1 MAGGEE
7 RATMGQTEGA
17 IQNAGMEARVA
28 DVAGVSSQQE
38 AAGGVAVECV
48 AEGAAEA
55 RGRVVKLDR
64 GFPLVQLESGARV
77 RCEHAT
83 ELVKESD
90 VRAVIG
96 DYVRVV
102 WPDTHDKAII
112 AEILPRQNAFVR
124 RDPAERT
131 ISQTLAANFEVIVV
145 AQPLPELNRKRLE
158 RELVLAH
165 DTGARV
171 VVALTKADMAQ
182 DKQEIERVCQD
193 VALCAGESVQV
204 IALSCVDGGGFS
216 QLRALI
222 APGTTAVLIGKSG
235 AGKSSLVNTL
245 AGSDVQETGAVRE
258 NDRRGRHTTVSREII
273 ALPGGGFIVD
283 MPGVRGLG
291 MWEAEEG
298 IGAAFPDIEQ
308 LAAQCKF
315 ADCKHESEPGCAVL
329 QAVEQGAVSAQ
340 RLKSYKFLRDESQS
354 ARDRKER
361 ARWQKHIKGRKKGR

>member
-7 RATMGQTEGA
+7 QVAMSQTEGVT
-17 IQNAGMEARVA
+17 QDVMQGVMQ
-28 DVAGVSSQQE
+28 VAGAEGVLSQRE
-38 AAGGVAVECV
+38 V

-90 VRAVIG
+90 MRAVVG

-193 VALCAGESVQV
+193 VALCTGESVQV
-204 IALSCVDGGGFS
+204 IALSCVDGSGFS

-308 LAAQCKF
+308 LAVQCKF

-329 QAVEQGAVSAQ
+329 QAVEQGSVSAQ

>member
-1 MAGGEE
+1 M
-7 RATMGQTEGA
+7 
-17 IQNAGMEARVA
+17 
-28 DVAGVSSQQE
+28 
-38 AAGGVAVECV
+38 
-48 AEGAAEA
+48 
-55 RGRVVKLDR
+55 
-64 GFPLVQLESGARV
+64 
-77 RCEHAT
+77 
-83 ELVKESD
+83 
-90 VRAVIG
+90 
-96 DYVRVV
+96 
-102 WPDTHDKAII
+102 II
-112 AEILPRQNAFVR
+112 
-124 RDPAERT
+124 
-131 ISQTLAANFEVIVV
+131 V

-182 DKQEIERVCQD
+182 DQQEIERVCRD
-193 VALCAGESVQV
+193 VSLCAGESVQV
-204 IALSCVDGGGFS
+204 IALSCVDGSGFS
-216 QLRALI
+216 QLRAFI
-222 APGTTAVLIGKSG
+222 PPGTTAVLIGKSG

-273 ALPGGGFIVD
+273 ALPGAGFIVD

-291 MWEAEEG
+291 MWEAEQG

-329 QAVEQGAVSAQ
+329 QAVEQGTVSAQ

-361 ARWQKHIKGRKKGR
+361 ARWQKHLKGRKKGR